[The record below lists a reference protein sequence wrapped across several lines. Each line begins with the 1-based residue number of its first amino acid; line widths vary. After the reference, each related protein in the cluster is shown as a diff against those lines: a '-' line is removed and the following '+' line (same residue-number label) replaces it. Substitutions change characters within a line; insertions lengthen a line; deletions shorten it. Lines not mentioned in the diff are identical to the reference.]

1 MPLSE
6 IQSGRRYKITNVK
19 NTERALDLSGADSRS
34 IIGYGFHGGD
44 NQKWELQQDS
54 QGWTLRNVSTGLYV
68 AVEGHRGHNNND
80 YPNGTKVIGTQE
92 SYKWH
97 IWHESDN
104 KFRISVPDVKKSL
117 DLSNHG
123 QGPDI
128 EIWGKWDGENQLWYF
143 DEA

>member
-1 MPLSE
+1 MSLSE
-6 IQSGRRYKITNVK
+6 IRSGRRYKIINVK
-19 NTERALDLSGADSRS
+19 NTERALDLSSADNRS

-54 QGWTLRNVSTGLYV
+54 RGWTLRNVSTRLYV
-68 AVEGHRGHNNND
+68 AAEGHEGNNNND
-80 YPNGTKVIGTQE
+80 YHDGTKAIGAQE
-92 SYKWH
+92 PYKWH

-104 KFRISVPDVKKSL
+104 KLRICVPDVNRCL

-123 QGPDI
+123 QGIDI
-128 EIWGKWDGENQLWYF
+128 EIGPKWHGENQLWYF